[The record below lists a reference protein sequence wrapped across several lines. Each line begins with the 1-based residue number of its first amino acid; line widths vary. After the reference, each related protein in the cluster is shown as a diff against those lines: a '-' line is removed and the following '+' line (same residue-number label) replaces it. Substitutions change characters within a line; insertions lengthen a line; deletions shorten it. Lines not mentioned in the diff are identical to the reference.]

1 MDWDDLSP
9 EAQRQVEAEAAE
21 FERQLAR
28 VGVDLRMASSHMH
41 KPEPPERRDFA
52 GDENSATYL
61 IGFTI
66 DLAGILETLCQLPD
80 SAGTSAFVAA
90 YNAAH
95 PDWRDRP
102 SNER

>member
-41 KPEPPERRDFA
+41 KPDRRSD
-52 GDENSATYL
+52 ATSPAMK
-61 IGFTI
+61 IRQPI
-66 DLAGILETLCQLPD
+66 
-80 SAGTSAFVAA
+80 
-90 YNAAH
+90 
-95 PDWRDRP
+95 
-102 SNER
+102 